1 MNKRSLNNYA
11 ISIWIFLI
19 GSFFGFVYENILM
32 LCKGNYALRQGL
44 IYEPLI
50 PIYGIG
56 AIVLYFFFKDIN
68 LNTKSLLK
76 KIGIIFLL
84 SFFLGGITEYI
95 GSYIQEKCFGTIS
108 WNYSYLRFNLQG
120 RTSLLHASVW
130 GLLGTI
136 FYFFLLPLMKKIK
149 KITTTQKGKIVTI
162 IMSTILLFD
171 CTISILA
178 CNRRTERR
186 ENELPSN
193 KIEEYLDRRY
203 PDEYI
208 DYIYNNATE
217 VISKVNTEK

>member
-1 MNKRSLNNYA
+1 
-11 ISIWIFLI
+11 
-19 GSFFGFVYENILM
+19 M
-32 LCKGNYALRQGL
+32 LCKGHYALRQGL

-56 AIVLYFFFKDIN
+56 LIVLYLFYKDMDISSKN
-68 LNTKSLLK
+68 LLK
-76 KIGIIFLL
+76 RIGIIFLL
-84 SFFLGGITEYI
+84 SFFLGGATEYI

-130 GLLGTI
+130 GLLGTT
-136 FYFFLLPLMKKIK
+136 FYFFLLPVIKKIK
-149 KITTTQKGKIVTI
+149 NLTNTQKGKIITI
-162 IMSTILLFD
+162 LMSTILLFD

-186 ENELPSN
+186 TNELPSN
-193 KIEEYLDRRY
+193 KIEEYLDKKY

-217 VISKVNTEK
+217 VINVVNKEK